1 MTDDPHLRAGL
12 NVCDGHITY
21 EAVALAL
28 GLPMCRRPAYWHDV
42 TAFVTGQP
50 LTARAAGCVHAPFA
64 PPPRFDAPPAPIV
77 RASSGLTARA
87 CACSARRAA

>member
-1 MTDDPHLRAGL
+1 
-12 NVCDGHITY
+12 
-21 EAVALAL
+21 
-28 GLPMCRRPAYWHDV
+28 MCRRPAYWHDV

-77 RASSGLTARA
+77 RASSGLN
-87 CACSARRAA
+87 CASVRVFSTSGRVSQPRRA